1 MTLRMTHQGFYDSMT
16 RIRHSAHAALVHHWC
31 KCKANGSGC
40 VGKQCFRAETPLH
53 QTVLLCSPYRL
64 YAEKHHSFCAWR
76 SRALVGTFVDSHHK
90 MFSVSLANPLI
101 ILYAERSRKDVSL
114 ELWMW
119 MVDYSHVLPYAV
131 KTVAGVRSPQSV
143 AASEKMRSSRGK

>member
-1 MTLRMTHQGFYDSMT
+1 
-16 RIRHSAHAALVHHWC
+16 
-31 KCKANGSGC
+31 
-40 VGKQCFRAETPLH
+40 
-53 QTVLLCSPYRL
+53 
-64 YAEKHHSFCAWR
+64 
-76 SRALVGTFVDSHHK
+76 

-119 MVDYSHVLPYAV
+119 MVDYSHVLPYTV